1 MIENLQERLRFDSAS
16 NRPLLDV
23 LRFVENDM
31 LVISYDGAYGG
42 GRLGGTDRL
51 TSLDFLGVQQPTK
64 NRRKSAGYIARELG
78 SIPESPQEELER
90 LHDDVDGQNSSF

>member
-1 MIENLQERLRFDSAS
+1 MIETLQESLQVDSAS
-16 NRPLLDV
+16 NRPLRDV

-42 GRLGGTDRL
+42 DRLSGIDRL
-51 TSLDFLGVQQPTK
+51 TSLNFLGVQQPTR

-78 SIPESPQEELER
+78 SVPESPTERLDR
-90 LHDDVDGQNSSF
+90 LHDDLDGQGSSF